1 VKAIDAFPLQWPD
14 GWRRT
19 DPGKRK
25 HGAYKVDFVRARDE
39 LVREARLLGSRPE
52 DVVIS
57 SSMALRRDGI
67 PYAQQRE
74 PDDPGVAVYWAKRTW
89 SREAE
94 HVQQR
99 VIACDAWRTVR
110 ENMRAIGLAIGSLR
124 QLERTGASEILDRA
138 FTGFVA
144 LPAAG
149 GSARPWWAD
158 ELGLDILAGLTGDV
172 IKNAY
177 RARAMVVHPDR
188 GGTDAAMAKL
198 NQARDEALRSVDR

>member
-1 VKAIDAFPLQWPD
+1 MKGIDAFPLQWPA

-19 DPGKRK
+19 ESHKRK
-25 HGAYKVDFVRARDE
+25 HGAYKVDFIRARDE

-89 SREAE
+89 SNGREV
-94 HVQQR
+94 VQQR
-99 VIACDAWRTVR
+99 VIACDTWRTVR
-110 ENMRAIGLAIGSLR
+110 ENMRAIGLAIASLR

-138 FTGFVA
+138 FTGFTA

-149 GSARPWWAD
+149 GSTRPWWAD
-158 ELGLDILAGLTGDV
+158 VLGLETLEGMTRESVNA
-172 IKNAY
+172 AY
-177 RARAMVVHPDR
+177 RSRAPLVHPDR
-188 GGTDAAMAKL
+188 GGTNEAMAKL
-198 NQARDEALRSVDR
+198 NQALHEALRSME